1 MNNRNL
7 NKILILLGFI
17 TLVFLAINFKLQ
29 MQLNQLEN
37 NEHVVENNNDK
48 TSWHTSLA
56 NK

>member
-1 MNNRNL
+1 
-7 NKILILLGFI
+7 
-17 TLVFLAINFKLQ
+17 

-48 TSWHTSLA
+48 TSWYTSLA